1 MGRCRRRVRCGPQR
15 QLVVTCRK
23 CYILTYI
30 HRYKYMSKA
39 DGRISVA
46 VSKKGSVESQ
56 QTCCLAAA
64 AEGLAA
70 PPPG

>member
-1 MGRCRRRVRCGPQR
+1 M
-15 QLVVTCRK
+15 VTCRK

-30 HRYKYMSKA
+30 YRYKYMSKA